1 MKTAGFV
8 GTRFAGTDGVSL
20 EVGKWAAVLG
30 GLGYRSVYFSGL
42 SDRDSA
48 DCLTVP
54 QAFFDHQE
62 IREVQRAAFA
72 GSRRSRELTTEIRRL
87 TELLK
92 DGLYQFIAKFRPDV
106 LIPQNALAIPMN
118 IPLGVAITE
127 VLLETGIPAIAHH
140 HDFAW
145 ERERFRVNAVEDL
158 LGAAFPPALPA
169 VRHVVINR
177 EAQRQIG
184 LRRGLSAT
192 VIPNVFDFAP
202 PPPTPP
208 PQQETENESPQWPPF
223 PQQDQYNQDLRR
235 ELGIGEGQL
244 LILQP
249 TRLIARKGVEH
260 ALELAAQ
267 LHHRDPVFVIPHQEL
282 DEGDEYARRV
292 MDYGR
297 TLGVSMITR
306 PDRIALERGTTQE
319 GARIYSLWD
328 LYVHA
333 DLVTYP
339 SLYEGFGNAFVEA
352 VYFGT
357 PVFVNRY
364 GVFREDIEPLGFRT
378 VTMDGYLTS
387 REVAEVDALLDDRE
401 KQQEWAR
408 ENYRLA
414 ECHFSRRVLQER
426 LCGELA
432 ALGLAASG

>member
-1 MKTAGFV
+1 MKTAGFL

-20 EVGKWAAVLG
+20 EVEKWAAVLKE
-30 GLGYRSVYFSGL
+30 LGYHSVYFSGL
-42 SDRDSA
+42 SDRNPD

-54 QAFFDHQE
+54 QAFFDHRE
-62 IREVQRAAFA
+62 IREVQRGAFA
-72 GSRRSRELTTEIRRL
+72 GWHRSRELTTEIRRL

-92 DGLYQFIAKFRPDV
+92 DGLYRFIDQFSPDL

-118 IPLGVAITE
+118 IPLGLAITE
-127 VLLETGIPAIAHH
+127 VLQETGIPAIAHH

-145 ERERFRVNAVEDL
+145 ERERFRVNAVEDM

-202 PPPTPP
+202 PPEAPSGGAR
-208 PQQETENESPQWPPF
+208 EWPPF
-223 PQQDQYNQDLRR
+223 PHKDQYNGDLRR

-260 ALELAAQ
+260 ALELAAH
-267 LHHRDPVFVIPHQEL
+267 LRHRDPVFVVPHQEL

-292 MDYGR
+292 MEYGG
-297 TLGVSMITR
+297 TLGVSIMTR
-306 PDRIALERGTTQE
+306 PERIALERGTTQE
-319 GARIYSLWD
+319 GAKIYSLWD
-328 LYVHA
+328 LYIHA

-352 VYFGT
+352 VYFGKA
-357 PVFVNRY
+357 VFVNRY

-378 VTMDGYLTS
+378 VTMDGYLTQ
-387 REVAEVDALLDDRE
+387 EDVAAVEALLDDPPR
-401 KQQEWAR
+401 QREWAQ

-414 ECHFSRRVLQER
+414 ERFFSRRVLRER
-426 LCGELA
+426 LHGELV
-432 ALGLAASG
+432 ALGV